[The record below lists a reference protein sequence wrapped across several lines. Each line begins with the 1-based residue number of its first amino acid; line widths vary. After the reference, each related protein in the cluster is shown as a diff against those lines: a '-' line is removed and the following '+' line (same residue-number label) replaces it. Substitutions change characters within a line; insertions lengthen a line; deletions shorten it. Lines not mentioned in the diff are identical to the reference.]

1 MTVSFEEYLHSC
13 IQEDYIVEK
22 AMNYS
27 LLARSKRI
35 RPLLMLTLL
44 ADLGIPEEQIS
55 RFYPAAAAIEFVHTY
70 SLIHDD
76 LPAFDNDDYRRGQL
90 SCHRAF
96 DEQTAILAGDALLTE
111 AFDLIAQSDF
121 EPERKVSA
129 VSLLSRYAGKDGM
142 IRGQALDMQFE
153 GRKVSLDQLIGM
165 DELKTGRLLTLPLLF
180 ALVLSGNEDKADMF
194 TRIGRDIGIA
204 FQIQD
209 DILDVTST
217 AEQLGK
223 STSDLENEKV
233 TYVSLLGLEEARSRV
248 SELFDDV
255 YSLLGEHY
263 PQTAMLLKKIE
274 NRTW

>member
-1 MTVSFEEYLHSC
+1 MSNLFSVLNEVFESLQSGQLRLLVRRFGGDVANFAGEGVLNVFLSGFLGNFFRC
-13 IQEDYIVEK
+13 DLEQTQEHED
-22 AMNYS
+22 AGS
-27 LLARSKRI
+27 LLNE
-35 RPLLMLTLL
+35 
-44 ADLGIPEEQIS
+44 G
-55 RFYPAAAAIEFVHTY
+55 
-70 SLIHDD
+70 
-76 LPAFDNDDYRRGQL
+76 
-90 SCHRAF
+90 
-96 DEQTAILAGDALLTE
+96 